1 MKPHIKY
8 IIPIIALAACF
19 WPLLICNTPKNK
31 PTPAPKQI
39 RSDREVILERDNEL
53 QGIAI
58 SRLMKELDDLRHQEA
73 KAEVRY
79 KIVYKEVQ
87 AEAPDTCQ
95 PYIERVKLAAD
106 SVIAAKD
113 STIDRQSE
121 LIGAV
126 TEQNATKDSLIVEAK
141 AGRER
146 ETKRADEAEKQ
157 TERAN
162 KRGKIAAWA
171 VGVGMA
177 VIWVVTSVID

>member
-19 WPLLICNTPKNK
+19 WPLLICNTPK

-95 PYIERVKLAAD
+95 HYIERVKLAAD

-113 STIDRQSE
+113 STIEKQSE

-126 TEQNATKDSLIVEAK
+126 TEQNATKDSLIAEVK

-157 TERAN
+157 VIKERKKGN
-162 KRGKIAAWA
+162 VK
-171 VGVGMA
+171 
-177 VIWVVTSVID
+177 SVISFIFGTVIGRGSNLID